1 MKNTI
6 PVTIHI
12 LEKEYRVACPPA
24 ERDALVRAAALVDE
38 RMKTLRDA
46 GRVMGLDRI
55 AVVTALNL
63 ANELLTQASS
73 HTNDKN
79 VDTDPAFVS
88 SRLRLLQE
96 KVEGALFSGTQRE
109 I

>member
-6 PVTIHI
+6 PVTVHI
-12 LEKEYRVACPPA
+12 LDKEYRVACPA
-24 ERDALVRAAALVDE
+24 EERDALVRAAALVDE
-38 RMKTLRDA
+38 RMKALRDG

-63 ANELLTQASS
+63 ANELLTQPKSRPD
-73 HTNDKN
+73 DKLG
-79 VDTDPAFVS
+79 DSDPTFVS

-96 KVEGALFSGTQRE
+96 KVEGALFTGMQHE